1 MAGKFTIEAIFKATD
16 RFSGVLGAIEAR
28 AGRFS
33 RNLGGAFKDVGAM
46 ADRFA
51 SGLKQIAIGAAAV
64 GAIAGAGLLKVGEAG
79 AHFEQSITNVGAV
92 MGKNRAQIV
101 DLEKEAMR
109 LGVVT
114 QFSASEVSEAM
125 ESMARKGF
133 DAEEILQGIPG
144 VLDAI
149 AASGEG
155 MAEVSTVV
163 GSTIRGFGL
172 DASKAAHVA
181 DILAFS
187 AEKSGAHITDMGTAL
202 ATAAPTAK
210 ALGVSLE
217 DTAAAVGL
225 LQKMGL
231 DASTAGS
238 ATATMLAKIS
248 KPSADAAKQMA
259 ALGVSFKDA
268 KGNALPFRDILGQF
282 VKVGDKAGGNMN
294 RMAFFAELVGLRGD
308 KAALALADMAK
319 TGDFDKLTESL
330 KNVDGYAHKVATI
343 RLDTTTGS
351 WKLLTSTVE
360 VLETKLFELKSGP
373 LRGVIDGTNQW
384 LQANQELIVSGVKDY
399 IEKAAFGIDMFTHGV
414 KDGFG
419 ALKEGIGGVEGPL
432 GRVAKLF
439 DLFPSWPV
447 AIRDIGFA
455 LGTVGPVLLTVAA
468 GAKAVSFAMGT
479 LNAVLDAN
487 PYTLVLMA
495 LVGLGTAFIVYRSEI
510 TAFAERHKFLLGIL
524 AGGLTI
530 WAGVYM
536 WTNAWKGA
544 LIALEIAQGAATA
557 ATWLANGARGALALA
572 TRAAA
577 VAETL
582 FTGQITAS
590 AVATDGAAA
599 SMVAAEASMGA
610 LLVTLGAAT
619 AAVGALVAVWYEW
632 QGLEQA
638 SGGHVWEGVKGVFNG
653 KGFFGAIDE
662 AENEDARKK
671 FAAEHPG
678 TPLPGAAA
686 DGANPPPQLVGP
698 EGIAK
703 SVVETKEVHEEK
715 VQVELKL
722 PPGVTADVK
731 TPQAGSKVP
740 VKTTPSGGFR
750 GPRK

>member
-1 MAGKFTIEAIFKATD
+1 LAGRFSIEAIFKGTD
-16 RFSGVLGAIEAR
+16 RFSSVISAIETR
-28 AGRFS
+28 SGRFA
-33 RNLGGAFKDVGAM
+33 RNIGSAFSEVDAKFG
-46 ADRFA
+46 RLA
-51 SGLKQIAIGAAAV
+51 SGLKEIGVVSAAL

-92 MGKNRAQIV
+92 MGKNRAQIA

-149 AASGEG
+149 AASGDG

-181 DILAFS
+181 DVLAFS
-187 AEKSGAHITDMGTAL
+187 AEKAGAHITDMGSAL

-248 KPSADAAKQMA
+248 KPSKDAAEQMA
-259 ALGVSFKDA
+259 AMGVKFKDA
-268 KGNALPFRDILGQF
+268 AGNALPFREILGQF

-319 TGDFDKLTESL
+319 TGDFDKLVGQL
-330 KNVDGYAHKVATI
+330 QNVDGYAHKVATI
-343 RLDTTTGS
+343 RMDTTTGS

-360 VLETKLFELKSGP
+360 VLETRLFGLKSGA

-384 LQANQELIVSGVKDY
+384 IQANQDLIVSGVDTFLARAIPLIKDFSLGFVKGFGDTLGPLR
-399 IEKAAFGIDMFTHGV
+399 EVTSWVLKLADALPGLSSAATTGERLGKMAGTLFTVALGVKAVTGALGAVTALSAANPWTLLAFGIIGV
-414 KDGFG
+414 
-419 ALKEGIGGVEGPL
+419 
-432 GRVAKLF
+432 
-439 DLFPSWPV
+439 
-447 AIRDIGFA
+447 
-455 LGTVGPVLLTVAA
+455 GT
-468 GAKAVSFAMGT
+468 
-479 LNAVLDAN
+479 
-487 PYTLVLMA
+487 A
-495 LVGLGTAFIVYRSEI
+495 LVVYGPEVKK
-510 TAFAERHKFLLGIL
+510 FADEHKTLLEVV
-524 AGGLTI
+524 AGGLAI
-530 WAGVYM
+530 LGAAWL
-536 WTNAWKGA
+536 WTNAWQGA
-544 LIALEIAQGAATA
+544 LLLLNIAQKGSAAA
-557 ATWLANGARGALALA
+557 AWLVNGARVAWTGITWAASA
-572 TRAAA
+572 AETFFTGEIGAAA
-577 VAETL
+577 L
-582 FTGQITAS
+582 
-590 AVATDGAAA
+590 ATDGATV
-599 SMVAAEASMGA
+599 SIVAAEGA
-610 LLVTLGAAT
+610 LASFLLTAGAAA

-632 QGLEQA
+632 QGLQQA

-653 KGFFGAIDE
+653 QGFFGAIDQ

-678 TPLPGAAA
+678 TPLPGTGTDAPA
-686 DGANPPPQLVGP
+686 PPPQVVGP
-698 EGIAK
+698 EGITQ
-703 SVVETKEVHEEK
+703 SVVEKKEVHEEK
-715 VQVELKL
+715 VSVELKL
-722 PPGVTADVK
+722 PAGVTADVK
-731 TPQAGSKVP
+731 TPKAGTKVP
-740 VKTTPSGGFR
+740 VRTTSSGAL
-750 GPRK
+750 GPPK

>member
-1 MAGKFTIEAIFKATD
+1 MSAGKFTVEAIFKGTD
-16 RFSGVLGAIEAR
+16 RFSTMLGAIETR

-33 RNLGGAFKDVGAM
+33 RNVGGAFKDVGAM

-51 SGLKQIAIGAAAV
+51 SGLKQVAIGAAAI

-101 DLEKEAMR
+101 ELEKEAMR

-187 AEKSGAHITDMGTAL
+187 AEKSGAKITDMGTAL
-202 ATAAPTAK
+202 STAAPTAK

-225 LQKMGL
+225 LQKMGI

-259 ALGVSFKDA
+259 AMGVAFKDA
-268 KGNALPFRDILGQF
+268 KGNALPFRDILSQF

-319 TGDFDKLTESL
+319 TGDFDKLVGQL
-330 KNVDGYAHKVATI
+330 QNVDGYAHKVATI
-343 RLDTTTGS
+343 RMDTTTGS

-360 VLETKLFELKSGP
+360 VLETRLFSLKSGP
-373 LRGVIDGTNQW
+373 LRGVIDGTNEW
-384 LQANQELIVSGVKDY
+384 LQANQELIVSGVKDFFD
-399 IEKAAFGIDMFTHGV
+399 KAGFAAEMFSHGLR
-414 KDGFG
+414 DGFG
-419 ALKEGIGGVEGPL
+419 ALKEGIGGTEGPL
-432 GRVAKLF
+432 GRIAKLF

-455 LGTVGPVLLTVAA
+455 LGSVGPVLLVVVA
-468 GAKAVSFAMGT
+468 GVKTMTFAMGA
-479 LNAVLDAN
+479 LNAVMDAN

-495 LVGLGTAFIVYRSEI
+495 LIGLGTAFIVYRKEV
-510 TAFAERHKFLLGIL
+510 TEFAERHKFLVGVLGT
-524 AGGLTI
+524 AV
-530 WAGVYM
+530 GVFVAVKVA
-536 WTNAWKGA
+536 TNAWQGA
-544 LIALEIAQGAATA
+544 LLLLEIQQKAVTA

-572 TRAAA
+572 TKAAGA
-577 VAETL
+577 AETL
-582 FTGQITAS
+582 FTGQVTAS

-610 LLVTLGAAT
+610 LLLTLGAAT

-632 QGLEQA
+632 QGLQQA

-653 KGFFGAIDE
+653 KGFFGAIDQ

-678 TPLPGAAA
+678 TPLPGAGTDAPA
-686 DGANPPPQLVGP
+686 PPPQVVGP
-698 EGIAK
+698 EGITQ
-703 SVVETKEVHEEK
+703 SVVEKKEVHE
-715 VQVELKL
+715 VSVELKL
-722 PPGVTADVK
+722 PAGVTADVK
-731 TPQAGSKVP
+731 TPKAGTKVP
-740 VKTTPSGGFR
+740 VRTTSSGAL
-750 GPRK
+750 GPPK